1 MVLQLIDGSTVQ
13 GVLHTFTPFDHPSL
27 PLEHRNRYVIKAAR
41 VSKGKGD
48 EEKEIDTDGSN
59 SGSGKTII
67 VEAEKVSQL
76 IVKSIRLEQNSN
88 PQAQPN
94 GSGTT
99 NGHANAGD
107 PFRTDTDI
115 SSGVSNQNDDLV
127 EAGNAWTAVEG
138 PGAGASGGGGGL
150 EQSSRGGMFG
160 SKKQPQQPA
169 AEALNG
175 RIGEWDQFQANEQQF
190 GVKASFDENLY
201 TTYILG

>member
-1 MVLQLIDGSTVQ
+1 MSNNNKSRNAWSKPLAAPPGLSKQSSNKPPQSTSNNNHKQTNPIRERFLHLQLSLIGQNVVLQLIDGSTVQ

-88 PQAQPN
+88 PQARRSQMAMVPQM
-94 GSGTT
+94 
-99 NGHANAGD
+99 
-107 PFRTDTDI
+107 DT
-115 SSGVSNQNDDLV
+115 Q
-127 EAGNAWTAVEG
+127 
-138 PGAGASGGGGGL
+138 
-150 EQSSRGGMFG
+150 M
-160 SKKQPQQPA
+160 
-169 AEALNG
+169 
-175 RIGEWDQFQANEQQF
+175 
-190 GVKASFDENLY
+190 
-201 TTYILG
+201 